1 MNFVKKQFL
10 TLMFFLTMIIG
21 PANAVSQ
28 EYSFE
33 IPEEEEPSLQFNGNL
48 DVKWAFLQSRNE
60 SPIYRFQF
68 SEYSDMENYLSQ
80 YRLDYYFNSEY
91 RNKKLFFRMKTY
103 TQYSKND
110 PLDIFL
116 YELYGSLNLSP
127 KLSMGIGKKRFI
139 WGKGYAFNPV
149 GYVNTEKD
157 PENPDLALAGKSM
170 VFLNYNKSYDSN
182 TLRNF
187 SFSGIVLPPEPEYN
201 EKFGNAKNTEYAA
214 KLYFLVKNVDIDF
227 MMFNGKNN
235 MSRYGFDFSTNIKS
249 NLEIHGEWS
258 YNLNQLK
265 NSIYDNDIT
274 SELYD
279 GASYLVGLRYLNKF
293 NTTFIL
299 EYYFNGGGLS
309 EFQYG
314 DFLSYLR
321 NALETDDQIVI
332 NNAKRNM
339 TLISHSK
346 TLMKEYLYF
355 NIKHPEPFSL
365 VYSSFS
371 VFLIYNLADKSLLIS
386 PRLNYSP
393 FTNFELMIWPSF
405 TSGKTNS
412 EFGNKMFSKKFE
424 VWFRYFY

>member
-33 IPEEEEPSLQFNGNL
+33 IPEEEESSLQFNGNL

-149 GYVNTEKD
+149 GYV
-157 PENPDLALAGKSM
+157 KSAPLSFPFQKSCT
-170 VFLNYNKSYDSN
+170 VFLGDQASVRDLG
-182 TLRNF
+182 T
-187 SFSGIVLPPEPEYN
+187 GPPIICI
-201 EKFGNAKNTEYAA
+201 GT
-214 KLYFLVKNVDIDF
+214 
-227 MMFNGKNN
+227 NGKYA
-235 MSRYGFDFSTNIKS
+235 SFQRDGFRRIVEQIIKHAFKVDGITAHHDMGLKGTLHQIDVLLQLFPDGFSI
-249 NLEIHGEWS
+249 
-258 YNLNQLK
+258 
-265 NSIYDNDIT
+265 D
-274 SELYD
+274 
-279 GASYLVGLRYLNKF
+279 
-293 NTTFIL
+293 
-299 EYYFNGGGLS
+299 
-309 EFQYG
+309 
-314 DFLSYLR
+314 
-321 NALETDDQIVI
+321 LETSLQHIRQVH
-332 NNAKRNM
+332 N
-339 TLISHSK
+339 LFFSH
-346 TLMKEYLYF
+346 
-355 NIKHPEPFSL
+355 L
-365 VYSSFS
+365 VD
-371 VFLIYNLADKSLLIS
+371 AQRQLL
-386 PRLNYSP
+386 
-393 FTNFELMIWPSF
+393 
-405 TSGKTNS
+405 
-412 EFGNKMFSKKFE
+412 
-424 VWFRYFY
+424 